1 MRTPWRYLKDEGIF
15 GWNWWYVI
23 THFWIIPGE
32 VGRRI
37 KWFVQRGWRGYSDRD
52 NWSIDGFLLSIL
64 PPMLENLRKNSH
76 GYPVDMTAEEWD
88 TCLHN
93 MIVGFECRRKLVDL
107 DYDWKN
113 PAQEQFL
120 KRYADLGM
128 EQFVKDFHSL
138 WD

>member
-15 GWNWWYVI
+15 GWNWWHVI

-52 NWSIDGFLLSIL
+52 NWSIDSFLLDIL
-64 PPMLENLRKNSH
+64 PPMLENLRKNTH
-76 GYPVDMTAEEWD
+76 GYPVDLTAEKWELILFQIED
-88 TCLHN
+88 GLKANKRLC
-93 MIVGFECRRKLVDL
+93 DL
-107 DYDWKN
+107 DFDPKTSEMESL
-113 PAQEQFL
+113 QMKSDQGL
-120 KRYADLGM
+120 KLFG
-128 EQFVKDFHSL
+128 EHFNSL